1 MNYVIKINSTLTYT
15 EIHTTAVVQ
24 RGGGWTPP
32 PPPPPPP
39 RGKRGGVGPPPPPP
53 PLLQFL
59 KCCSILKRFYLQWKA
74 FDLLN
79 KIRYIGAARGL

>member
-24 RGGGWTPP
+24 RGGGLD
-32 PPPPPPP
+32 
-39 RGKRGGVGPPPPPP
+39 GLPPP

>member
-15 EIHTTAVVQ
+15 EIHTTAVIQ
-24 RGGGWTPP
+24 RGGGGGLAPP
-32 PPPPPPP
+32 PPLL
-39 RGKRGGVGPPPPPP
+39 

-59 KCCSILKRFYLQWKA
+59 KYCSILKRFYLQWKV
-74 FDLLN
+74 FDLVN

>member
-15 EIHTTAVVQ
+15 EIHTTAVIQ
-24 RGGGWTPP
+24 RGGGGGGVLVHPP
-32 PPPPPPP
+32 PL
-39 RGKRGGVGPPPPPP
+39 

-59 KCCSILKRFYLQWKA
+59 KYCSILKRFYLQWKV
-74 FDLLN
+74 FDLVN